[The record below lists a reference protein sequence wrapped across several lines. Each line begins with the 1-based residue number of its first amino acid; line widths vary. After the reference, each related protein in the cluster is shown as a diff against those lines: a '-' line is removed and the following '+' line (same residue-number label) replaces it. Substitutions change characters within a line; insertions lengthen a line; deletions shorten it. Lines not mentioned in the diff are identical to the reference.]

1 VAEAAGQD
9 VVMING
15 MCEEGADW
23 MAFKWAKRVAHIGV
37 EEHPADWRRRPRM
50 AGYFRN
56 QEMVDAGADICV
68 AFLLKCDRDQRD
80 CWRLE
85 EHWTHGTDHCM
96 SAAAKAGIP
105 VRKVEG

>member
-1 VAEAAGQD
+1 
-9 VVMING
+9 MING